1 MSGTFLADY
10 ILTQRGPTTEATEFT
25 EKSDLLLSETSV
37 RSVVNS
43 FFF

>member
-25 EKSDLLLSETSV
+25 EKSGRRPEV
-37 RSVVNS
+37 
-43 FFF
+43 